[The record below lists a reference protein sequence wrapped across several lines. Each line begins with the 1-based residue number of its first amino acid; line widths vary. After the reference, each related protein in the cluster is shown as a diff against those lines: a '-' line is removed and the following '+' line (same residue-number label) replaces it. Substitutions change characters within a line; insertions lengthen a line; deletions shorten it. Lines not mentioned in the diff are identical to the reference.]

1 MEEQS
6 IKKRRPTPI
15 VAKTFEGLIVFV
27 VAHSDSMQ
35 QRHPSGM
42 NKSEMVEQSID
53 VTFESMKK
61 SVHSNCFSFARI
73 DFGKNV
79 KITFWPEPVSD
90 SAIKNK
96 YPIRIQNGAN
106 VADALRTAFHISDAF
121 CDQQTEGGINH
132 FSRIVFFTDGQ
143 DDDKVTT
150 MQIIKGCEKTSKI
163 LPLFFFLPSE
173 SNLKEGY
180 DYVSSLG
187 ETEELYR
194 AEQLSFIH
202 SKS

>member
-1 MEEQS
+1 MEDQS

-53 VTFESMKK
+53 VTLESMKK

-79 KITFWPEPVSD
+79 IITFWPEPVSD
-90 SAIKNK
+90 SAIKTN
-96 YPIRIQNGAN
+96 
-106 VADALRTAFHISDAF
+106 
-121 CDQQTEGGINH
+121 
-132 FSRIVFFTDGQ
+132 
-143 DDDKVTT
+143 
-150 MQIIKGCEKTSKI
+150 I
-163 LPLFFFLPSE
+163 LYE
-173 SNLKEGY
+173 YKM
-180 DYVSSLG
+180 
-187 ETEELYR
+187 
-194 AEQLSFIH
+194 EQMSQMH
-202 SKS
+202 